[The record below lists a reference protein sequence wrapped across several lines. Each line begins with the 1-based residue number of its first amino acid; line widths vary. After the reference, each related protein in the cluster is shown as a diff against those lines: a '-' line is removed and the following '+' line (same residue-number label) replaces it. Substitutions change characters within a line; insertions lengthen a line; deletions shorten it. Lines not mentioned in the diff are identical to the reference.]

1 MKDPQHLP
9 RRQKHFGFL
18 PLVAMALIFLALAV
32 AKPARAAGLLIADG
46 GFGGIL
52 EIKEH
57 DVKVT
62 INNGIAVTHVTQV
75 FHNTENRQVEAL
87 YTFPVPKHASVS
99 NFSMWIN
106 GKEMI
111 GEVLEKKRARE
122 IYNSYKQ
129 KRRDPGL
136 LEQVDYKRFEMR
148 IFPIAAKADQRVQI
162 TYYQELDVDHDEVTY
177 VYPLATATREAI
189 DTRTRGR
196 FAFQLETKSAIPITA
211 VESPSHG
218 SEVVV
223 ADHSESF
230 KLASL
235 EQKAGSLAK
244 DIVIHYGLN
253 RPRSGIDL
261 ITSRAP
267 REDGYFY
274 LTITAGKE
282 LAKLDFGM
290 DYIFLLDI
298 SGSMANSNKL
308 PISRSSLEAF
318 INELDEKDR
327 FEVMTFNVQPN
338 TVFNQLRSATDQAK
352 SDAGTFLAS
361 QAARGGTILAPALN
375 TAYKYGEPDR
385 PLNVVILSDGMTEQK
400 ERQELINLI
409 GQRPG
414 HARVFC
420 IGIGNEINRPLLE
433 QLAEDS
439 GGLAAFVSGG
449 DDFKRQAKAFR
460 RKLMRPAA
468 SDLALKFQ
476 GIEVYDLTP
485 VKLPN
490 LYFGSPVRV
499 YGRYRGDGDARVVLN
514 GLVQGRSIEESA
526 SLPFPEKDDSSPEIE
541 RMWAQK
547 RIDQLLKAAD
557 RRGNRQGV
565 VNQVVDLGETFSIVT
580 PYTSFLV
587 LENDAEYQ
595 RWKIDRRNQRR
606 LQRDRSAQA
615 RRQQQLDALRQKAVQ
630 GMGPHTKLA
639 KATPITTPTQ
649 IKPVTPSGAPSA
661 QPMQQPNASPV
672 PVRRQSRDFDFNFGS
687 GPVGPLFVGL
697 AMLIRRRKKRH

>member
-1 MKDPQHLP
+1 MKLSHRSPHRP
-9 RRQKHFGFL
+9 KRFGFL
-18 PLVAMALIFLALAV
+18 PLVAMALVLLTIAV
-32 AKPARAAGLLIADG
+32 AGPVAAAGLLIADG
-46 GFGGIL
+46 GFGGLL
-52 EIKEH
+52 EIKDH

-62 INNGIAVTHVTQV
+62 INNGIAVTQVTQI

-106 GKEMI
+106 GKEMV
-111 GEVLEKKRARE
+111 GEVLEKERARQ

-177 VYPLATATREAI
+177 VYPLATVTGDAI
-189 DTRTRGR
+189 DTRTTGR
-196 FAFQLETKSAIPITA
+196 FAFQLETKSAIDISRI
-211 VESPSHG
+211 ESPSHG
-218 SEVVV
+218 GEVVV
-223 ADHSESF
+223 IDHSDSY

-235 EQKAGSLAK
+235 EQKAGSLAQ

-253 RPRSGIDL
+253 RPHSGIDM
-261 ITSRAP
+261 ITSRRAG
-267 REDGYFY
+267 EDGFFY

-308 PISRSSLEAF
+308 PISRRSLGAF
-318 INELDEKDR
+318 INELDDKDR
-327 FEVMTFNVQPN
+327 FEVMTFNVQP
-338 TVFNQLRSATDQAK
+338 TTLFNQLRSATAQTKSQAG
-352 SDAGTFLAS
+352 AFLES

-375 TAYKYGEPDR
+375 TAYNYGEPDR

-400 ERQELINLI
+400 ERQALINLI
-409 GQRPG
+409 GQRPS

-439 GGLAAFVSGG
+439 GGLAAFVSAG
-449 DDFKRQAKAFR
+449 DDFQRQAKAFR

-468 SDLALKFQ
+468 SDLDLQFK
-476 GIEVYDLTP
+476 GIEVYDLSP
-485 VKLPN
+485 AKLPN
-490 LYFGSPVRV
+490 LYFGSPIRI
-499 YGRYRGDGDARVVLN
+499 YGRYRGTADANVLLN
-514 GLVQGRSIEESA
+514 GQVQGRTIHKSVT
-526 SLPFPEKDDSSPEIE
+526 LPFPAADASSPEIE

-547 RIDQLLKAAD
+547 RIDQLLKAAE
-557 RRGNRQGV
+557 RRSDHQGV
-565 VNQVVDLGETFSIVT
+565 VDEVVALGETFSIVT
-580 PYTSFLV
+580 QYTSFLV
-587 LENDAEYQ
+587 LENDAEYK
-595 RWKIDRRNQRR
+595 RWKIDRRNQSR

-615 RRQQQLDALRQKAVQ
+615 ARQLALDTLRQKAMQ
-630 GMGPHTKLA
+630 GIGPQPKPA
-639 KATPITTPTQ
+639 KATPIPVATRIHPTD
-649 IKPVTPSGAPSA
+649 PSGPISPQQI
-661 QPMQQPNASPV
+661 QPPASS
-672 PVRRQSRDFDFNFGS
+672 RRQSRDLDLGIGS

-697 AMLIRRRKKRH
+697 AVLIKRRRKRQ